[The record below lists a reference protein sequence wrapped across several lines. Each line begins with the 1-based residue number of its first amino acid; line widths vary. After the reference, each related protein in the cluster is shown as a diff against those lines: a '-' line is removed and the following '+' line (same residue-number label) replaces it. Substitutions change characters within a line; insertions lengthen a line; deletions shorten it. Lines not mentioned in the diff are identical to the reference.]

1 MSLDR
6 ASLAASVALHLVAV
20 TLLWAAPLFRDDP
33 VLYEVVSVQIY
44 SPPPVPAPPA
54 EETAPPKPEDELIVE
69 TPDPEPPAEEP
80 QPAPPEPEPEPVAPE
95 PEPEPPPDQSE
106 PDEPPPPDPP
116 DPEPPADTPPPT
128 TEPPPEDAD
137 AAAETEANEDAEEGG
152 LDINVRQEAF
162 SRDYPDYYA
171 NLVGQIGRCFDASLD
186 RSSRGLARGQNHEAT
201 VSFVILKD
209 GTTDEIGMARPSGSF
224 VFDLAAQE
232 AVECAGKSERLG
244 PLPDEYPLDMLP
256 VRFTFSPQRR

>member
-20 TLLWAAPLFRDDP
+20 TLLWAVPLFRDDP

-80 QPAPPEPEPEPVAPE
+80 QPATPEPEPEPVAPE

-106 PDEPPPPDPP
+106 PGEPPPPDPS

-128 TEPPPEDAD
+128 TEPPPDDAD

-171 NLVGQIGRCFDASLD
+171 NLVAQMRRCF
-186 RSSRGLARGQNHEAT
+186 RPRGQNHEAT

-209 GTTDEIGMARPSGSF
+209 GTTDEIGMARSSGSF

-232 AVECAGKSERLG
+232 AVECAGKSGRLG
-244 PLPDEYPLDMLP
+244 PLPDEYPLDVLP
-256 VRFTFSPQRR
+256 VRFRFSPPRR